1 MLKRNL
7 IALLLIVCGLG
18 AAALANVAPPPRA
31 GAFYAVYWVL
41 GGAQSSDPKASV
53 EGREVVVYTPD
64 ASGNIGTIYG
74 YGYVSGGKFYIN
86 TFRTGNIVVGQTYQ
100 VAIPLGDDNYGANPV
115 NLTISGLGFD
125 KLGVNLTLAYGA
137 GPGGLAGGPAGSPAG
152 GPAGELAPKIAMWFG
167 QRLYQPNVYWLA
179 SSGNLPFVTTAQPQI
194 KVELAIDAPY
204 TLASDI
210 SAHQIVIDA
219 GAAGARTLTLTA
231 SNIAGRTYSAG
242 TAAEDNKVSSMSLA
256 YTLTGSEV
264 LSAGTHTVSVTSR
277 SSGLLGTAAAATQV
291 ATIEVL
297 GGPLRLLGPVV
308 VYPSPF
314 NIVQSD
320 NCEIQYTLSA
330 DAAIEID
337 IFSVQGT
344 LTKRIRLDKGSNG
357 GTAGLNKVKW
367 DGKTEMGTLAG
378 NAVYVGTIV
387 SRDDNKLLGKFKF
400 TVLD

>member
-1 MLKRNL
+1 MLKKH
-7 IALLLIVCGLG
+7 IALILIVCGLG
-18 AAALANVAPPPRA
+18 AAALAATVAPPPRV

-41 GGAQSSDPKASV
+41 GGAQSADPKASV
-53 EGREVVVYTPD
+53 EGREVVIYTPD
-64 ASGNIGTIYG
+64 SSGNIGTVFG
-74 YGYVSGGKFYIN
+74 YGYVSGGNFYIN

-100 VAIPLGDDNYGANPV
+100 VAIPLGDDGYGANPV

-137 GPGGLAGGPAGSPAG
+137 GPGGLAGGPAG
-152 GPAGELAPKIAMWFG
+152 GPAGEQAPKIAMWFG
-167 QRLYQPNVYWLA
+167 QRLYQPSVYWLA

-194 KVELAIDAPY
+194 KVELAIDPPY

-219 GAAGARTLTLTA
+219 GAAGAKTLTLTA
-231 SNIAGRTYSAG
+231 ANIAGRTYSAG

-256 YTLTGSEV
+256 YTLTGSE
-264 LSAGTHTVSVTSR
+264 LLASGTHTVSVTTR
-277 SSGLLGTAAAATQV
+277 SSGLLGTAAAATQI

-314 NIVQSD
+314 NIVQAG

-344 LTKRIRLDKGSNG
+344 LTKRIRLDKSGNG

-367 DGKTEMGTLAG
+367 DGKTELGTLAG